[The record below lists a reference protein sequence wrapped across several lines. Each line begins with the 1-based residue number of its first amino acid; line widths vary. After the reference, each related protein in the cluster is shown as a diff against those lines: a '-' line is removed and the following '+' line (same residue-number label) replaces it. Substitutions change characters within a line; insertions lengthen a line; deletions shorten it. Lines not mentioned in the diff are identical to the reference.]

1 MTRQRRAGT
10 TEVGYFVECAQC
22 AAKSPAVNSTA
33 ECVQHGWF
41 IRTVQKGAQFITD
54 FLCPAHKP
62 GA

>member
-1 MTRQRRAGT
+1 M
-10 TEVGYFVECAQC
+10 GYFVECAQC